1 MGLMKKIIIPYK
13 KANFLFKYFWWVG
26 FAYFYAVWQLTSY
39 IVQIFELRDKLSLSL
54 YECPGF
60 FLCFIDYLP
69 LSLDNISFLFKQ
81 PLLSMVWGILL
92 FAILFPPLIIF
103 MLVVEFEPYSK
114 DMSKKKRSLAFFLKK
129 KK

>member
-1 MGLMKKIIIPYK
+1 MKKIIIPYK

-26 FAYFYAVWQLTSY
+26 LVYFYAVWQLTSY

-60 FLCFIDYLP
+60 FLCFIDHLP
-69 LSLDNISFLFKQ
+69 FSFDNISILFKE
-81 PLLSMVWGILL
+81 PLLTLVWGILL

-114 DMSKKKRSLAFFLKK
+114 DMSKKKRSLAFFSKK

>member
-1 MGLMKKIIIPYK
+1 MKQIRFSVKQTK
-13 KANFLFKYFWWVG
+13 FLFKYFWWVPFVYVVG
-26 FAYFYAVWQLTSY
+26 VALLAFY
-39 IVQIFELRDKLSLSL
+39 IFDIFGLYDKLSFPL

-69 LSLDNISFLFKQ
+69 LKLDNISLLFKE
-81 PLLSMVWGILL
+81 PLLTLVWGILL

>member
-1 MGLMKKIIIPYK
+1 MELSAKQT
-13 KANFLFKYFWWVG
+13 NFLLKYFWWVG
-26 FAYFYAVWQLTSY
+26 PVYFIGTGVLTHY
-39 IVQIFELRDKLSLSL
+39 ILDIFGLHDKLSFPL

-69 LSLDNISFLFKQ
+69 LNLDNISILFKE
-81 PLLSMVWGILL
+81 PLLTLVWGILL

-103 MLVVEFEPYSK
+103 MLVVEFEQYSK

>member
-1 MGLMKKIIIPYK
+1 MKQIRFSVKQTK
-13 KANFLFKYFWWVG
+13 FLFKYFWWVG
-26 FAYFYAVWQLTSY
+26 LVYGLGVLMLTNY

-69 LSLDNISFLFKQ
+69 LNLDNISILFKE

>member
-26 FAYFYAVWQLTSY
+26 LVYFYAVWQLTSY

-60 FLCFIDYLP
+60 FLCFIDNIPIISNAGIFFKDP
-69 LSLDNISFLFKQ
+69 LHFLALF
-81 PLLSMVWGILL
+81 ILL
-92 FAILFPPLIIF
+92 MIIF
-103 MLVVEFEPYSK
+103 IPPILIFMTVVEFEPYSK
-114 DMSKKKRSLAFFLKK
+114 EMSKKKRSLAFFLKK
-129 KK
+129 NK

>member
-1 MGLMKKIIIPYK
+1 MKQMKFSVK
-13 KANFLFKYFWWVG
+13 QTKFLFKYFWWVG
-26 FAYFYAVWQLTSY
+26 LVYFYAVWQLTSY

-69 LSLDNISFLFKQ
+69 LKLDNISFLFKE
-81 PLLSMVWGILL
+81 PLLTLVWGILL

-103 MLVVEFEPYSK
+103 MLVVEFEQYSK
-114 DMSKKKRSLAFFLKK
+114 EMSTKKRSLAFFLKK

>member
-1 MGLMKKIIIPYK
+1 MKKIIIPYK
-13 KANFLFKYFWWVG
+13 KANFLLKYFWWVG
-26 FAYFYAVWQLTSY
+26 LVYGLGVLMLTNY

-69 LSLDNISFLFKQ
+69 LKLDNISFLFKE
-81 PLLSMVWGILL
+81 PLLTLVWGILL

>member
-1 MGLMKKIIIPYK
+1 MKQIRFSVKQTK
-13 KANFLFKYFWWVG
+13 FLFKYFWWVG
-26 FAYFYAVWQLTSY
+26 LVYFYGVWQLTNY

-54 YECPGF
+54 YECPGV

-69 LSLDNISFLFKQ
+69 LKLDNISFLFKE
-81 PLLSMVWGILL
+81 PLLTLVWGILL

>member
-1 MGLMKKIIIPYK
+1 MKKIIIPYK

-26 FAYFYAVWQLTSY
+26 LVYFYGVWQLTSY

-69 LSLDNISFLFKQ
+69 LNLDNISFLFKE
-81 PLLSMVWGILL
+81 PLLSMVWGILF